1 MQGSR
6 RWFLA
11 LPLGTLLLGCTRRSS
26 GGAEGKEP
34 ARVVS
39 LSPAATEAV
48 FALGR
53 GARLVGRSRYCD
65 KPALAL
71 KLPDVG
77 GLIDPNLEAILG
89 LRPDLVLGAENPAT
103 QKIQQALLAR
113 GVSVYFPRVESMPEI
128 DAMMEGLGARL
139 GAVTEAKELLGT
151 LHGNLL
157 KVEAAVRDR
166 PRPKVLVTVGI
177 SPIVAAAPS
186 SFVGELARRAGGA
199 NVIEGGPD
207 YPSFGFER
215 VLALDPDVLVHCA
228 PGAAHGSNPLPT
240 GDTVWSRLR
249 AVRTG
254 RVVNITSD
262 AVLRPGPRIASG
274 LAELAAAIHAVP
286 SIAKLVQAG
295 PT

>member
-1 MQGSR
+1 VLGSR

-139 GAVTEAKELLGT
+139 GAVAEAKELLGT

-157 KVEAAVRDR
+157 KVEAAVRNR

-262 AVLRPGPRIASG
+262 AVLRPGPRIAAG
-274 LAELAAAIHAVP
+274 LAELASAIHADP